1 MALRTCRYR
10 DKSRPMS
17 KSLSPDAE
25 VTLLLTAPL
34 TIAGRG
40 RGREDPPR
48 LLTFAEYGK
57 LARRLLDCGRQ
68 LGDLLGPRGGEILED
83 CQAGLE
89 STRVH
94 QLLRRGFQLSQA
106 LEHWAARA
114 IWVVSQSDA
123 AYPARIKQRLGGAA
137 PPVIFGCGDRNLL
150 ECGGLAVVG
159 SRHVSDG
166 LIEYAERIGRIAAT
180 ADSSIVSGGARG
192 VDQAA
197 MRGALNRGG
206 AAIGVLADGL
216 ERSVMQRENRAV
228 LMDNRLTLISPYDP
242 QAGFSVGNAMRRNKL
257 VYALADAGLVVDATH
272 NKGGTWAGAVEQLD
286 KLRLV
291 PIYVRTDGESSK
303 GLEALLQKGARSW
316 PNPQAPEDFR
326 VAVLNSRTEAE
337 ALWKSTLLAV
347 PTDMAKSAND
357 IAKPTLP
364 SSTVEKVDA
373 QGLPPAEA
381 LFERV
386 EELLGSID
394 TPTTESDV
402 AAFLQVSTSQAREWL
417 KRLVLEGKYKRSTRP
432 VRYDRVPQ
440 AESSLWKP

>member
-1 MALRTCRYR
+1 
-10 DKSRPMS
+10 MS

-34 TIAGRG
+34 AMVGRQRG
-40 RGREDPPR
+40 RADAPR
-48 LLTFAEYGK
+48 LLTFAEYRK
-57 LARRLLDCGRQ
+57 LARRLQDCGRQ
-68 LGDLLGPRGGEILED
+68 LGDLMGQSGGEILVD
-83 CQAGLE
+83 CQTGLE

-114 IWVVSQSDA
+114 IWVVSQADA
-123 AYPARIKQRLGGAA
+123 DYPARIKHRLEGAA
-137 PPVIFGCGDRNLL
+137 PPVIYGCGDRNLL

-166 LIEYAERIGRIAAT
+166 LIEYAERIGQIAAT
-180 ADSSIVSGGARG
+180 AESSIVSGGARG

-216 ERSVMQRENRAV
+216 ERSSMQRENRAV
-228 LMDNRLTLISPYDP
+228 LMDDRLTLISPYDP

-257 VYALADAGLVVDATH
+257 VYALADAGLVVDAAH
-272 NKGGTWAGAVEQLD
+272 NKGGTWTGAVEQLE

-291 PIYVRTDGESSK
+291 PIYVRTDGERSK
-303 GLEALLQKGARSW
+303 GLEALLHRGARSW
-316 PNPQAPEDFR
+316 PNPQVPEDFR
-326 VAVLNSRTEAE
+326 VTLSNGRMCSEAE
-337 ALWKSTLLAV
+337 ALWKSTFLTDAA
-347 PTDMAKSAND
+347 DMAKAAND
-357 IAKPTLP
+357 IAEP
-364 SSTVEKVDA
+364 SLTPPLTEKVDG
-373 QGLPPAEA
+373 QGLSPAEA

-386 EELLGSID
+386 EELLVSID
-394 TPTTESDV
+394 TPTTESAV

-417 KRLVLEGKYKRSTRP
+417 KRLVLEGKYKRSIRP
-432 VRYDRVPQ
+432 VRYDR
-440 AESSLWKP
+440 AS